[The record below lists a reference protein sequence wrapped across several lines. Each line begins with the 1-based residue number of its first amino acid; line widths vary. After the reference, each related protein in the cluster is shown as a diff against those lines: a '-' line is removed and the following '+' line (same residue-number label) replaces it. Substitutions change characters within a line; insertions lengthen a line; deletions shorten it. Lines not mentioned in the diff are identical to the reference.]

1 MTTTGGKEG
10 GTGGVTRPVDSNC
23 HGPLPRVFRPIGVPL
38 HGSYYAMVASL
49 GITKSSS
56 DCSLYMTLVPGRM
69 LGGNIESRG
78 VWPFLFR
85 DFTFEGRF

>member
-23 HGPLPRVFRPIGVPL
+23 HGPLPRVIRPIGAPL

-78 VWPFLFR
+78 VWPFSF
-85 DFTFEGRF
+85 